1 MILFQVIKNQ
11 KKNQCEPT
19 LSFQIY
25 ANQILTD
32 VTPLEGKTW
41 RYHPFLKNGLFEIHN
56 IQTRH
61 NDIVKEMENRGYNH
75 NSPLP
80 TFTEFVAGNI
90 DSESNKTELF
100 KRCEGCRKRY
110 EKTEGAKTAVA

>member
-1 MILFQVIKNQ
+1 MRMWKI
-11 KKNQCEPT
+11 EPHNLCRKHLLGEHVELHMMVGT
-19 LSFQIY
+19 LNKGVSIDGY
-25 ANQILTD
+25 
-32 VTPLEGKTW
+32 
-41 RYHPFLKNGLFEIHN
+41 LKNGLFEIHN

-110 EKTEGAKTAVA
+110 EKTKRTKAVMV